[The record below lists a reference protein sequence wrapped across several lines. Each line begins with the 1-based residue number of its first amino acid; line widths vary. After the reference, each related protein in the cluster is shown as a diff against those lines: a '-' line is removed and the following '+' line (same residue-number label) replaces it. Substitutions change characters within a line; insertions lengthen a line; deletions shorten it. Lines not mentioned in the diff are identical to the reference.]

1 MVTGSFLYMNK
12 NTKEFISY
20 NTHLKTIS
28 KQSYEQEA
36 VYKLTFDIS
45 PFGNSTSLGEK
56 LKRVQDVELSKD
68 TYTKTGEDA
77 YFLKETGKELWISS
91 STLLPLQYT
100 SYNEGTPTTFYF
112 TFQFGNVTDE
122 DVKIPDFS
130 DYTIAN

>member
-1 MVTGSFLYMNK
+1 MTGSFLYMNK

-28 KQSYEQEA
+28 KQTYEHEA

-45 PFGNSTSLGEK
+45 PFGNSTSLVEK

-68 TYTKTGEDA
+68 TYAKTGEDA

-112 TFQFGNVTDE
+112 TFQPDSVTDE

-130 DYTIAN
+130 DYSFIN